1 MQSFQSLLKKFN
13 KNFKLEDGVVLTAL
27 RNKWIDLVGETIAAH
42 TFPDMI
48 QGKELTLIVDSPQ
61 WRHHLD
67 FMKMDICAKIE
78 RYGID
83 DLRFRVGK
91 IPESSVKLSRAVEAK
106 LTEEDRRYIE
116 NTIKTVKDE
125 ELKETFRKL
134 IAHGLTRKKKSID

>member
-13 KNFKLEDGVVLTAL
+13 KNFKLEDGVVITAL
-27 RNKWIDLVGETIAAH
+27 RDKWTELVGETVAVH
-42 TFPDMI
+42 TYPDMI
-48 QGKELTLIVDSPQ
+48 KGKELTLIVDSPQ

-67 FMKMDICAKIE
+67 FLKNEICEKIN

-83 DLRFRVGK
+83 DLRFRIGK
-91 IPESSVKLSRAVEAK
+91 IPESRGKLSKAVEGK

-134 IAHGLTRKKKSID
+134 IAHGLTRKR

>member
-1 MQSFQSLLKKFN
+1 MRSFQSLLKKFN
-13 KNFKLEDGVVLTAL
+13 KDFKLEDGVVITAL
-27 RNKWIDLVGETIAAH
+27 RDKWMSLVGETIAAH

-48 QGKELTLIVDSPQ
+48 KGKELTLIVDSPQ

-67 FMKMDICAKIE
+67 FLKNEICEKIN

-83 DLRFRVGK
+83 DLRFRIGK
-91 IPESSVKLSRAVEAK
+91 IPESKGKLSKVVEAK

-134 IAHGLTRKKKSID
+134 IAHGLTRKKK

>member
-13 KNFKLEDGVVLTAL
+13 KDFRLEDGVVLTAL

-48 QGKELTLIVDSPQ
+48 KSKELTLIVDSPQ

-67 FMKMDICAKIE
+67 FLKNEICEKIT

-83 DLRFRVGK
+83 DLRFRIGK
-91 IPESSVKLSRAVEAK
+91 IPESRGKLSKAVEAK

-134 IAHGLTRKKKSID
+134 IAHGLTRKR

>member
-13 KNFKLEDGVVLTAL
+13 KDFKLEDGVVITAL
-27 RNKWIDLVGETIAAH
+27 RVKWTDLVGETIAIH

-48 QGKELTLIVDSPQ
+48 KGKELTLIVDSPQ

-67 FMKMDICAKIE
+67 FLKNDICEKIE

-83 DLRFRVGK
+83 KLKFRIGK
-91 IPESSVKLSRAVEAK
+91 IPENKGKLSKAVEAQ
-106 LTEEDRRYIE
+106 LTEDDLRYIE
-116 NTIKTVKDE
+116 NTIKNVKDD

-134 IAHGLTRKKKSID
+134 IAHGLTKKRR